1 MFHKFMQEEK
11 PSYIYSMK
19 INVKTPSFFV
29 LSEKSN
35 RSIDQ
40 PIKQTRLMNT
50 THEVYSFL
58 LNFQESDFILL
69 K

>member
-1 MFHKFMQEEK
+1 
-11 PSYIYSMK
+11 MK
-19 INVKTPSFFV
+19 MNVKTPSFLV

-50 THEVYSFL
+50 THEVYPFL
-58 LNFQESDFILL
+58 LNFQESEFILL